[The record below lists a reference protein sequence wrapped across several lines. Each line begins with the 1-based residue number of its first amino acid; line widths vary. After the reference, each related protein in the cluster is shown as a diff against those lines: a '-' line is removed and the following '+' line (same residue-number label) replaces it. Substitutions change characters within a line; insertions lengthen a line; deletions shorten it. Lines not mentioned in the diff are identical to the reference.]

1 MGNIKKPMILIA
13 HRGLFQG
20 PNKNKEN
27 SPEQILLAI
36 KQGYHVEVDIRLI
49 GKKLYLGHDEPVHE
63 IKDDFINSRKFWIH
77 CKNVEALHYFA
88 THISE
93 KYNYFW
99 HENDQYTLTSKNY
112 IWTYPGKTLTDR
124 SIMVM
129 PEYVDNNLTE
139 IRNVT
144 CYGICSDYVEKIK
157 NICLSKS

>member
-1 MGNIKKPMILIA
+1 MIYIA
-13 HRGLFQG
+13 HRGLFLG
-20 PNKNKEN
+20 PNDKEN
-27 SPEQILLAI
+27 HPDQIQLAI
-36 KQGYHVEVDIRLI
+36 RQGYHVEVDIRFI
-49 GKKLYLGHDEPVHE
+49 NKKLFLGHDEPLYE
-63 IKDDFINSRKFWIH
+63 IKDDFIDSRKFWIH

-112 IWTYPGKTLTDR
+112 LWTFPGKTLTDK

-129 PEYVDNNLTE
+129 PEYIDSSLLNTK
-139 IRNVT
+139 NVL

-157 NICLSKS
+157 ELRLL